1 MGGRIRKNKSSLVT
15 PLRPGYLV
23 QLHSLYRRAEL
34 SQQNLV
40 TAAKNQ
46 LRLLCGQPVAL
57 GLGQR
62 RARPHALG
70 HVRPEVRTGSQA
82 PGSAAGNQRRNHF
95 MALQIWKNKKI
106 SARKNVQF
114 GDSRREE
121 DAGGGGRGG
130 CPGAQRQTDAPITG
144 GPCVVGCVFGV
155 TRGIPSVLRRGMP
168 REAHGAGRGW
178 TADQHLPVKQ
188 EGLPPRFFPQ
198 DFRNLC
204 FPLVWLDS

>member
-121 DAGGGGRGG
+121 DAGGG
-130 CPGAQRQTDAPITG
+130 
-144 GPCVVGCVFGV
+144 
-155 TRGIPSVLRRGMP
+155 RRGAARGPRGRQMP
-168 REAHGAGRGW
+168 QSQVDR
-178 TADQHLPVKQ
+178 
-188 EGLPPRFFPQ
+188 
-198 DFRNLC
+198 
-204 FPLVWLDS
+204 VWLVASSGSRVASPRCSGGECRERPTEPAEAGLQTSTCL

>member
-1 MGGRIRKNKSSLVT
+1 MGGRIRKHKGSLVT

-70 HVRPEVRTGSQA
+70 HVWPEVRTGSQA

-95 MALQIWKNKKI
+95 MALQIWKNKK
-106 SARKNVQF
+106 SQLERTSSLETAGGKRTR
-114 GDSRREE
+114 GT
-121 DAGGGGRGG
+121 GGGGS

-144 GPCVVGCVFGV
+144 GPCVVGCVFRV
-155 TRGIPSVLRRGMP
+155 TRGVPSVLRRGMP

-178 TADQHLPVKQ
+178 TADQHPAVKQ
-188 EGLPPRFFPQ
+188 EGLPPRSFPQ